1 MGQDGQCLGKTAS
14 GARWSVGVAVAPNY
28 PTTVLPLM
36 AEFVISLSTLATV
49 KANKKCGTTKLRI
62 KCKNKSYSSSA
73 KQHTSRILKLES

>member
-1 MGQDGQCLGKTAS
+1 MGQDSQCLGQDNKW
-14 GARWSVGVAVAPNY
+14 GKMVGGCGCRPK
-28 PTTVLPLM
+28 LPYNGITLM

-49 KANKKCGTTKLRI
+49 KANKKYGTTKLRI